1 MSLTAKQQLVRSE
14 AVMGRRSPFAE
25 NRTGYGSG
33 RHARAS
39 RWHIVTRRWR
49 SQAASNAY
57 ASHRSGV
64 EPNRPGILLMTTQRK
79 GVAGGFVRTTD
90 TKGHI
95 RPLADIEA
103 EIVRLAVRRYGKTE
117 AARRLRIGR
126 STLWR
131 KLRGR

>member
-1 MSLTAKQQLVRSE
+1 M
-14 AVMGRRSPFAE
+14 
-25 NRTGYGSG
+25 
-33 RHARAS
+33 
-39 RWHIVTRRWR
+39 
-49 SQAASNAY
+49 
-57 ASHRSGV
+57 
-64 EPNRPGILLMTTQRK
+64 EPNWPGILFMTTQRK

-90 TKGHI
+90 AKGHI

-103 EIVRLAVRRYGKTE
+103 EIVRLAVRRYGKSE

>member
-1 MSLTAKQQLVRSE
+1 
-14 AVMGRRSPFAE
+14 
-25 NRTGYGSG
+25 
-33 RHARAS
+33 
-39 RWHIVTRRWR
+39 
-49 SQAASNAY
+49 
-57 ASHRSGV
+57 
-64 EPNRPGILLMTTQRK
+64 MTTQRK
-79 GVAGGFVRTTD
+79 GVADGLVRTTD
-90 TKGHI
+90 AKGHI

>member
-1 MSLTAKQQLVRSE
+1 
-14 AVMGRRSPFAE
+14 
-25 NRTGYGSG
+25 
-33 RHARAS
+33 
-39 RWHIVTRRWR
+39 
-49 SQAASNAY
+49 
-57 ASHRSGV
+57 
-64 EPNRPGILLMTTQRK
+64 MTTQRK

-90 TKGHI
+90 AKGHI